1 MNKDIIQGINNKVTT
16 FESGAVRDIQE
27 DKGRMDL
34 VPLPDTGLIY
44 DMFENVY
51 DDMTNSSYS
60 VKRNTIFNCIHNYL
74 WTADTNMLRKAIC
87 YFISLT
93 NQWNDTDSA
102 ICCNA
107 LTNAILEVSLHYKRG
122 LEKYGERNWEKGIPL
137 HSFMDSACRH
147 YIKYLGGWKD
157 ERHDLAF
164 IWNLWGCIYTQEHIK
179 KDTLND
185 IPAFT
190 MSEYTPYEYQSTVK
204 ENKSTTQEDITDNS
218 FKSAYVKYK
227 ETKAKIDTNL
237 KNLFESDNIEY
248 LDTFND

>member
-16 FESGAVRDIQE
+16 FDSGAVRDIQE

-34 VPLPDTGLIY
+34 VPLPDTGLLY

-51 DDMTNSSYS
+51 DDMVNSSYG

-74 WTADTNMLRKAIC
+74 WTADVDMLRRAIC
-87 YFISLT
+87 YFIDLT
-93 NQWNDTDSA
+93 NQWADKDSDR
-102 ICCNA
+102 CCNT
-107 LTNAILEVSLHYKRG
+107 LTNAILDVSLHYKRG

-147 YIKYLGGWKD
+147 YIKYLGGWND

-164 IWNLWGCIYTQEHIK
+164 IWNLWGCIYTQEHINDK
-179 KDTLND
+179 NLND

-190 MSEYTPYEYQSTVK
+190 MSEYTPYEYQSTVE

-237 KNLFESDNIEY
+237 KNLFESDDIEY
-248 LDTFND
+248 SDTFND